1 MRKWLVI
8 IVVLFGPFLTAQP
21 SMTVNSTGNYK
32 KPYWMAANILVDST
46 LSIYNMGQNAMPLT
60 QANTTQIGYFEAND
74 TTFPV
79 QSGIVMVAA
88 QNASDVISATNG
100 SGNNVTFTDAE
111 LSSVLTQLGSSGY
124 AIKDMVQ
131 IEFSFIA
138 QSDSIMFNYCFGSH
152 EYDGYT
158 CSNFNDVFGFFL
170 EGPYIN
176 GVSAP
181 VNGSVVRNIATIPG
195 TNVPIAVN
203 TINSGTP
210 SGSYPA
216 SNCSSANPNFV
227 AHSGYYNASNGSITT
242 LDGYTDKF
250 TAKAE
255 VQCGG
260 WYTIRLK
267 LANVSDAALSSA
279 VFLEKQSLKGP
290 ELTIIDSTNVGNSFN
305 DTMLVEGCNKNEII
319 FARNANLSVSMKI
332 PIYVDTVL
340 STAVEGVDFSV
351 LPDTLYLAP
360 YQTADTLTFW
370 VYDDNSPETNESL
383 TIVQDYVF
391 TDCYNY
397 PVRRMSYLIRD
408 KDSLEGTL
416 TLNAASDTVNC
427 PGDSV
432 ELSVV
437 ATAFEGSYDGFW
449 LADSTYVPS
458 RYFQVDGDTTF
469 EYLLFDECG
478 DTVLFTQD
486 VFLKPY
492 EPMTFERD
500 TIRVCPGDSAYLA
513 PVYLGGEDPL
523 TFYWLD
529 NLTQNNPRIILPWN
543 DTTFVPFSVSDGCDV
558 LLLDSALAINMP
570 KPSAGFQYLND
581 PYVPLR
587 VAFSEKAQNEVSW
600 TWYLDS
606 TVITGEEFEYDFAR
620 PGDFEVTQVVTS
632 DFGCIDSITL
642 IVAVETDFYLYIPTA
657 FSPNNDGINDC
668 FNIKGVGFEGIDFQ
682 IFNRWGNPVYS
693 SQDESDC
700 WDGTYN
706 GKPLPIGA
714 YSWRLMVDLPFDEIA
729 IKEGILNIIR

>member
-1 MRKWLVI
+1 
-8 IVVLFGPFLTAQP
+8 
-21 SMTVNSTGNYK
+21 
-32 KPYWMAANILVDST
+32 MAANILVDSA
-46 LSIYNMGQNAMPLT
+46 LSIYNMGQNGLPLT

-88 QNASDVISATNG
+88 QNASDVIAATNG
-100 SGNNVTFTDAE
+100 TGNNVTFTDAE

-124 AIKDMVQ
+124 AIKDMVE

-138 QSDSIMFNYCFGSH
+138 QSDSIKFNYCFGSH

-181 VNGSVVRNIATIPG
+181 TNGTVVRNIATIPG

-227 AHSGYYNASNGSITT
+227 AHSAYYNASSGAITT

-279 VFLEKQSLKGP
+279 VFLEKQSFRAP

-370 VYDDNSPETNESL
+370 VYDDNTPETNESL
-383 TIVQDYVF
+383 TIVQDYIY

-397 PVRRMSYLIRD
+397 PVRRMNYLLRD

-449 LADSTYVPS
+449 LADSAYVPS
-458 RYFQVDGDTTF
+458 RYFQIDGDTSFT
-469 EYLLFDECG
+469 YLLYDECG
-478 DTVLFTQD
+478 DTVLFTQELY
-486 VFLKPY
+486 LKQY
-492 EPMTFERD
+492 EPMVYERD
-500 TIRVCPGDSAYLA
+500 TVRVCPGDSAYLS
-513 PVYLGGEDPL
+513 PVYFGGENPL

-529 NLTQNNPRIILPWN
+529 NLTQNNPRVILPWN
-543 DTTFVPFSVSDGCDV
+543 DSTYVPFSVSDGCDI

-606 TVITGEEFEYDFAR
+606 TIITGEEFEYDFAR

-668 FNIKGVGFEGIDFQ
+668 FSIKGVGFEGIDFQ
-682 IFNRWGNPVYS
+682 IFNRWGNVVYS
-693 SQDESDC
+693 SENDADC
-700 WDGTYN
+700 WDGTYK
-706 GKPLPIGA
+706 GKPLPLGA
-714 YSWRLMVDLPFDEIA
+714 YSWRLIVDLPFDEIS